1 MISHGELIVIY
12 TIKICRPY
20 ITVKGVRKYAKDRR
34 LKAFCWEV
42 PIKKHQ
48 AYLAQKA
55 MDKQVAEQQIID
67 TDSDKV

>member
-1 MISHGELIVIY
+1 MIIID

-20 ITVKGVRKYAKDRR
+20 ITVNGVRKYAKDQG

-42 PIKKHQ
+42 PIEKHQ

-55 MDKQVAEQQIID
+55 KEKQESEQEKND
-67 TDSDKV
+67 NNMN